1 MNELLA
7 LSIGISVLGFGF
19 MMAGLIYL
27 ARQLGEARTSTER
40 IAVSTERIASIQE
53 AMWLQLRRQ
62 YADIDQDLQ
71 EIKDLLQDGNAS

>member
-7 LSIGISVLGFGF
+7 LSIGISITGFLGL
-19 MMAGLIYL
+19 MAGLIYL
-27 ARQLGEARTSTER
+27 ARLVGEARAGTER
-40 IAVSTERIASIQE
+40 ITASAERIAAMQE

-71 EIKDLLQDGNAS
+71 EIKDLLQGGNAA